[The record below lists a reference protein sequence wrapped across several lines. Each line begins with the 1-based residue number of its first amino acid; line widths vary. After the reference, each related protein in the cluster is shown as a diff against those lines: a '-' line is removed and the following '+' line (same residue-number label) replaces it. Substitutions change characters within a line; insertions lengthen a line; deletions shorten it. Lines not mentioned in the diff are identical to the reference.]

1 MDHLER
7 EIRDLLTVA
16 GYGDLLPGGRKAVQP
31 AQRDE
36 ESENVFEDRLE
47 IWLDRQTRVKA
58 VLCNRLSFLAREDV
72 KHLETAAQILQ
83 AIEARYKP
91 SGSACFQELD
101 KKYMDLTLD
110 VCTDVMDFAEK
121 LRQARSELLELDVSC
136 QIGEPQFISKF
147 LTGLGPAYEVFLT
160 AFYQQHN
167 LLPKRDLAGAVKRP
181 AVSFEEAIAAAEH
194 EEQSQKQRGAT
205 AGQALAMTR
214 RDRDVPVCTH
224 CKRKG
229 HTVDKCF
236 RVHPELKADFD
247 KRHAERLK
255 KKQDHR
261 GRQEPTT
268 SSTTPSITDI
278 QTALAYL
285 QGQANDQP
293 QSQSQALANLA
304 MPRFTFP
311 CTIHLAPPGAAN
323 PVGVRDDLD
332 PAALA
337 AQHTLLSQIHILD
350 TGASQHIFCRRGKFG
365 PLAPYTGL
373 PYAGAKGA
381 QFLPMGA
388 GSYDLPVKVC
398 GKDHMLTFQDALCAP
413 DAGVN
418 LVSVTALGKQ
428 GCWILGNGEHAA
440 IVKGGQIVLTATVA
454 NGVYV
459 IDEPNRD
466 INAALA
472 SLRTRDP
479 DLTFW
484 NEATDEIRRHSNL
497 SVVSSDPA
505 ALVTSQVQD
514 PNLRIWHER
523 LAHLSERNIKRLQG
537 MSTGLRPQS
546 PQDPC
551 EACAIGKIKEGSH
564 RHSIRKGTWPL
575 ESLHIDICGPFPDTG
590 YDGSRYWVAILDDY
604 TQYGWTF
611 SVATKDSLFPIFQAF
626 LQKHETPTRRCLYV
640 RMDLGG
646 ENRSTL
652 LDAFCTD
659 KAIEVIYAA
668 TEQHQQNGAIEVFH
682 RVLSE
687 KLNPT
692 LIRSGLE
699 RKWWPYVL
707 QSITYVRNLSPT
719 AKLPTTPYE
728 AWHGEKPDV
737 THLRVIGSK
746 GWALLPAAKRR
757 KLQPKGIP
765 CRMLGYQG
773 HCNYILLDSS
783 NRVFV
788 SPNVIFVEHVAKP
801 TVSERQPKRPKTGQS
816 LGQLIREEGQ
826 QAECPPRTLRNGNN
840 TTADTA
846 SLYTPATSTALSPE
860 PEDSQTSDS
869 TRDLSDSSEDNIV
882 SHRDESDDSA
892 LLDLLEETSP
902 EPSVYSTIHAAADP
916 IRPSVR
922 RSTRQRVP
930 PLRYGY
936 NFDHAFA
943 MAMAISQQWEDHEP
957 LAFKQA
963 MQSDSAKNWHA
974 AMADEIQSLQV
985 NKTWELTDLPPGRKA
1000 LRGKWG
1006 YEQQEGI
1013 DYSETF
1019 ASVVRPE
1026 SYRTIFA
1033 IAAAEDLEI
1042 EQMDVKTAFLYGDI
1056 DEEVYLEQPEGF
1068 EDGTGRVCRLKKAIY
1083 GLKQAPRIWF
1093 HTITKFLETLGYRP
1107 IAADVSVFVRGK
1119 SIIAIYV
1126 DDLLLTGACP
1136 RRSNGSRMPSANA
1149 SR

>member
-1 MDHLER
+1 MSTSNSSGSSLSMSSVTGILKLSSQTGWITWNR

-147 LTGLGPAYEVFLT
+147 LTGLGLAYEVFLT

-214 RDRDVPVCTH
+214 ETETPVCTH

-388 GSYDLPVKVC
+388 GSYDLPVKLLMKSGVIA
-398 GKDHMLTFQDALCAP
+398 TFL
-413 DAGVN
+413 
-418 LVSVTALGKQ
+418 SS
-428 GCWILGNGEHAA
+428 AA
-440 IVKGGQIVLTATVA
+440 TQLPSSPRRSKIPT
-454 NGVYV
+454 Y
-459 IDEPNRD
+459 
-466 INAALA
+466 A
-472 SLRTRDP
+472 SGT
-479 DLTFW
+479 
-484 NEATDEIRRHSNL
+484 
-497 SVVSSDPA
+497 
-505 ALVTSQVQD
+505 
-514 PNLRIWHER
+514 R

-692 LIRSGLE
+692 LIR
-699 RKWWPYVL
+699 
-707 QSITYVRNLSPT
+707 
-719 AKLPTTPYE
+719 
-728 AWHGEKPDV
+728 
-737 THLRVIGSK
+737 
-746 GWALLPAAKRR
+746 
-757 KLQPKGIP
+757 
-765 CRMLGYQG
+765 MLGYQG

-916 IRPSVR
+916 IRPS
-922 RSTRQRVP
+922 
-930 PLRYGY
+930 
-936 NFDHAFA
+936 
-943 MAMAISQQWEDHEP
+943 
-957 LAFKQA
+957 A

-1013 DYSETF
+1013 DYRYSETF

-1136 RRSNGSRMPSANA
+1136 REVQRIKDALSKRFQMTDLGPCSHCLGIKVTRDRARRRIELSQRAYIEKILRTYNMSDCNPTDTPMAADPLQPPAEDWHAPPKDQAAYAKRPRLRSHQLDLQRQPCVTLSSTEAEYVALTQSAQEAIWLRSLMKDLSHPQAGPTAIHEDNKGA
-1149 SR
+1149 IDLANNPQHHSH

>member
-1 MDHLER
+1 MSTSNSSGSSLSMSSVTGILKLSSQTGWITWNR

-147 LTGLGPAYEVFLT
+147 LTGLGLAYEVFLT

-214 RDRDVPVCTH
+214 ETETPVCTH

-388 GSYDLPVKVC
+388 GSYDLPVKLLMKSGVIA
-398 GKDHMLTFQDALCAP
+398 TFL
-413 DAGVN
+413 
-418 LVSVTALGKQ
+418 SS
-428 GCWILGNGEHAA
+428 AA
-440 IVKGGQIVLTATVA
+440 TQLPSSPRRSKIPT
-454 NGVYV
+454 Y
-459 IDEPNRD
+459 
-466 INAALA
+466 A
-472 SLRTRDP
+472 SGT
-479 DLTFW
+479 
-484 NEATDEIRRHSNL
+484 
-497 SVVSSDPA
+497 
-505 ALVTSQVQD
+505 
-514 PNLRIWHER
+514 R

-692 LIRSGLE
+692 LIR
-699 RKWWPYVL
+699 
-707 QSITYVRNLSPT
+707 
-719 AKLPTTPYE
+719 
-728 AWHGEKPDV
+728 
-737 THLRVIGSK
+737 
-746 GWALLPAAKRR
+746 
-757 KLQPKGIP
+757 
-765 CRMLGYQG
+765 MLGYQG

-916 IRPSVR
+916 IRPS
-922 RSTRQRVP
+922 
-930 PLRYGY
+930 
-936 NFDHAFA
+936 
-943 MAMAISQQWEDHEP
+943 
-957 LAFKQA
+957 A

-974 AMADEIQSLQV
+974 AMADEIQSL
-985 NKTWELTDLPPGRKA
+985 KA

-1013 DYSETF
+1013 DYRYSETF

-1136 RRSNGSRMPSANA
+1136 REVQRIKDALSIKVTRDRARRRIELSQRAYIEKILRTYNMSDCNPTDTPMAADPLQPPAEDWHAPPKDQAAYAKRPRLRSHQLDLQRQPCVTLSSTEAEYVALTQSAQEAIWLRSLMKDLSHPQAGPTAIHEDNKGA
-1149 SR
+1149 IDLANNPQHHSH

>member
-1 MDHLER
+1 MSTSNSSGSSLSMSSVTGILKLSSQTGWITWNRD
-7 EIRDLLTVA
+7 IRDLLTVA

-47 IWLDRQTRVKA
+47 IWLDRQTR
-58 VLCNRLSFLAREDV
+58 
-72 KHLETAAQILQ
+72 ILQ

-311 CTIHLAPPGAAN
+311 CTIHLALLVLPIQWERLTAHLLPP
-323 PVGVRDDLD
+323 R
-332 PAALA
+332 
-337 AQHTLLSQIHILD
+337 QIRPCSLHW
-350 TGASQHIFCRRGKFG
+350 SS
-365 PLAPYTGL
+365 
-373 PYAGAKGA
+373 YAGAKGA

-388 GSYDLPVKVC
+388 GSYDLPVK
-398 GKDHMLTFQDALCAP
+398 
-413 DAGVN
+413 
-418 LVSVTALGKQ
+418 

-692 LIRSGLE
+692 LIR
-699 RKWWPYVL
+699 
-707 QSITYVRNLSPT
+707 
-719 AKLPTTPYE
+719 
-728 AWHGEKPDV
+728 
-737 THLRVIGSK
+737 
-746 GWALLPAAKRR
+746 
-757 KLQPKGIP
+757 
-765 CRMLGYQG
+765 MLGYQG

-788 SPNVIFVEHVAKP
+788 SPNVIFVGHVAKP

-816 LGQLIREEGQ
+816 LDQLIREEGQ

-846 SLYTPATSTALSPE
+846 SLYTQQLPQRSRPSLKIAKPQIPRETCLTAL
-860 PEDSQTSDS
+860 
-869 TRDLSDSSEDNIV
+869 
-882 SHRDESDDSA
+882 
-892 LLDLLEETSP
+892 
-902 EPSVYSTIHAAADP
+902 
-916 IRPSVR
+916 
-922 RSTRQRVP
+922 
-930 PLRYGY
+930 
-936 NFDHAFA
+936 
-943 MAMAISQQWEDHEP
+943 
-957 LAFKQA
+957 
-963 MQSDSAKNWHA
+963 
-974 AMADEIQSLQV
+974 
-985 NKTWELTDLPPGRKA
+985 KTT
-1000 LRGKWG
+1000 
-1006 YEQQEGI
+1006 
-1013 DYSETF
+1013 
-1019 ASVVRPE
+1019 
-1026 SYRTIFA
+1026 
-1033 IAAAEDLEI
+1033 
-1042 EQMDVKTAFLYGDI
+1042 
-1056 DEEVYLEQPEGF
+1056 
-1068 EDGTGRVCRLKKAIY
+1068 
-1083 GLKQAPRIWF
+1083 
-1093 HTITKFLETLGYRP
+1093 
-1107 IAADVSVFVRGK
+1107 
-1119 SIIAIYV
+1119 
-1126 DDLLLTGACP
+1126 
-1136 RRSNGSRMPSANA
+1136 
-1149 SR
+1149 

>member
-974 AMADEIQSLQV
+974 AMADEIQSL
-985 NKTWELTDLPPGRKA
+985 KA